1 MTVSVTMLI
10 RSWTRLAAYNT
21 RLRGACS
28 HDIHRR
34 HFWRN
39 PDSDSD
45 RVVLPGN
52 VSPQLQPQ
60 DIPPHVPL
68 PPHAR
73 DPSALAPS
81 PQEPEV
87 KGQDEIRRMRAAC
100 RLARE
105 VLDSVGAT
113 ASVPGTTTQRL
124 DDLVAG
130 MCFSRGAYPSP
141 LNYRGF
147 PKSVCTSVNNVACHG
162 IPDDRPLKVLFI
174 QSCVKGRFSR
184 SYFEQEGDI
193 INVDVTVYLDG
204 VHGDCSETYA
214 VGTVDGNATRLMSAT
229 KDCLD
234 QAITLCGP
242 GMEFRA
248 IGELIEKLAAE
259 KHGFRL
265 GERCFKSKVFENF
278 LFCSVIGAFTGHGIG
293 SYFHGPPD
301 IFHARNN
308 YPGVMLPG
316 MTFTIEP
323 ILCEGSPKFAV
334 LLF

>member
-1 MTVSVTMLI
+1 
-10 RSWTRLAAYNT
+10 
-21 RLRGACS
+21 
-28 HDIHRR
+28 
-34 HFWRN
+34 
-39 PDSDSD
+39 
-45 RVVLPGN
+45 
-52 VSPQLQPQ
+52 
-60 DIPPHVPL
+60 
-68 PPHAR
+68 
-73 DPSALAPS
+73 
-81 PQEPEV
+81 
-87 KGQDEIRRMRAAC
+87 MRAAC

-105 VLDSVGAT
+105 VLDSAGAA

-174 QSCVKGRFSR
+174 QSCVKGRFSS

-248 IGELIEKLAAE
+248 IGELIEKLAAK

-265 GERCFKSKVFENF
+265 GERFFKSKVFFENVPF
-278 LFCSVIGAFTGHGIG
+278 LQRHRCLYRARHRLLLPRPTRHLPRSQQLPRGHATRDDIHHRANSLRGVAKIRGAF
-293 SYFHGPPD
+293 
-301 IFHARNN
+301 
-308 YPGVMLPG
+308 
-316 MTFTIEP
+316 
-323 ILCEGSPKFAV
+323 ILKFE
-334 LLF
+334 F